1 MSVNVQKPSRELSI
15 DETLTWTFDL
25 YFRNF
30 AAFFV
35 PMIIAAVV
43 SGVFGALLSDYVL
56 HMPPLDT
63 GASQQ
68 EVLNWLSTYLGGLLI
83 RAFALGILS
92 WIVGT
97 IASGVVVKCASD
109 SIKKGAVNLGNA
121 FSSVL
126 TKLPLLLVAGLIY
139 VILVGVGFIALI
151 IPGIILAIMFSLN
164 VPAIMIENAG
174 AFGSLSRSRKLVSGR
189 WLKTFTLLLI
199 IMLIVGLMS
208 FIGSLMTAPFG
219 IFRWLASSIISALVE
234 PILPISL
241 AVYYYSMFGR
251 EQQQRVPPPPPPP
264 F

>member
-43 SGVFGALLSDYVL
+43 TGVFGAFLSDYIL

-63 GASQQ
+63 GASSQ
-68 EVLNWLSTYLGGLLI
+68 EVWNWLSTYLPGLLI
-83 RAFALGILS
+83 MAFTLGMLS
-92 WIVGT
+92 WIVST
-97 IASGVVVKCASD
+97 TASGVVVKCTSN
-109 SIKKGAVNLGNA
+109 SIEKGTANLGKA
-121 FSSVL
+121 FSSAV
-126 TKLPLLLVAGLIY
+126 TRLPSLLVAGFIY
-139 VILVGVGFIALI
+139 AMLVGAGLIALI

-174 AFGSLSRSRKLVSGR
+174 PLGSMSRSRKLVSGR

-199 IMLIVGLMS
+199 IMLIVGLIS
-208 FIGSLMTAPFG
+208 FVGSLMAAPFG
-219 IFRWLASSIISALVE
+219 IFSLLASSIISAFVE

-241 AVYYYSMFGR
+241 AVYYYSMLGR